1 MKLIKNYAADFFKSL
16 PIAIICSSLSVIMLM
31 HIDAFKEIDLLKFSL
46 SFGLTVLIM
55 THLVKPFTK
64 LVAKL

>member
-1 MKLIKNYAADFFKSL
+1 MKVFKNYASNFFRNL
-16 PIAIICSSLSVIMLM
+16 PIAIICSSLSVFLLM
-31 HIDAFKEIDLLKFSL
+31 YSDIFNELNLFKFSL

-55 THLVKPFTK
+55 THLVKPFTR

>member
-1 MKLIKNYAADFFKSL
+1 MKLFKNYVSDFLKAL
-16 PIAIICSSLSVIMLM
+16 PIAIICSCLSVFFLM
-31 HIDAFKEIDLLKFSL
+31 YADIFKEIDLFKFSL

-55 THLVKPFTK
+55 THLVKPFTR

>member
-1 MKLIKNYAADFFKSL
+1 MKLFKNYTTNFLRAL
-16 PIAIICSSLSVIMLM
+16 PIAIICSSLSVILLM
-31 HIDAFKEIDLLKFSL
+31 YSDIFNELNLLKFSL

-55 THLVKPFTK
+55 THLVKPFTR